1 MKKLSN
7 LVSSLSL
14 VLMAIIIVSC
24 DKKNYQ
30 GGEPSPIINI
40 ELLRDL
46 YKGSDL
52 TLTPDAIY
60 NAQHVGGV
68 VISDYSGH
76 NIPSN
81 LLIIQSSRGYRGLRG
96 IAVDIG
102 ATEAAKYV
110 PGDSVHV
117 NIQNGVLKRVNGI
130 LQITGVSA
138 EKISKVAANRNII
151 MTSASAVAVKNTPD
165 AYESRLVTVYGC
177 NFDPNIGVETLEGV
191 KDLNDGSGDM
201 QLNVASTADFK
212 GEFLP
217 YSANVTGVLLGSTTG
232 KMQIYPR
239 KKADFVATSI
249 IVDPNVPL
257 GPSPAIITALMCD
270 PSGTDTNHEYIQ
282 FLATQDLD
290 FRRNPFC
297 VITTNNAGASNPNN
311 EAPPRGWAT
320 GALRTYKFNITRGT
334 VAKGTFFYVGGFKKI
349 NGSSSTDIAGTSNWA
364 ASKLY
369 GSDKGD
375 DDIGDITTNLL
386 ANSGNAAGVAIFK
399 GTNVDINTVPID
411 VVIYAGNGTIFTAGP
426 PAVGYAIVD
435 NDRYKRNNGATFQP
449 FLNQGNNT
457 GRYFTT
463 ITQGSLNVLGG
474 VFNVTQNKWTTAR
487 VSNSLIAL
495 TNSSQVGE
503 IETGAK
509 VTKLAY

>member
-7 LVSSLSL
+7 LVSYLSL
-14 VLMAIIIVSC
+14 ILMATIVVSC
-24 DKKNYQ
+24 DKKNYK
-30 GGEPSPIINI
+30 GGEASPIINI

-52 TLTPDAIY
+52 TLIPDVIY

-68 VISDYSGH
+68 VISDYVEG

-96 IAVDIG
+96 IAINIG
-102 ATEAAKYV
+102 ATEAAKYA

-117 NIQNGVLKRVNGI
+117 NIQNGVLKRINGI
-130 LQITGVSA
+130 LQVTGVDAS
-138 EKISKVAANRNII
+138 KIQKVATNRSII
-151 MTSASAVAVKNTPD
+151 MTSASAVAVKNDPNT
-165 AYESRLVTVYGC
+165 YESRLVTIYGS
-177 NFDPNIGVETLEGV
+177 NFEPNIGVETLEGV

-201 QLNVASTADFK
+201 QLYVSSNAIFK
-212 GEFLP
+212 SEFLP
-217 YSANVTGVLLGSTTG
+217 YSANVTGILFGSTTG

-239 KKADFVATSI
+239 KKADFVPTSI
-249 IVDPNVPL
+249 VVDPNIPL
-257 GPSPAIITALMCD
+257 GPTPVVITALMCD
-270 PSGTDTNHEYIQ
+270 PAGTDTNQEYIQ
-282 FLATQDLD
+282 FMATQDLD
-290 FRRNPFC
+290 FRKTPFC

-334 VAKGTFFYVGGFKKI
+334 AAKGTFFYVGGYKKI

-399 GTNVDINTVPID
+399 GTNVDINTIPID
-411 VVIYAGNGTIFTAGP
+411 VVIYAGNGTIFSAGP
-426 PAVGYAIVD
+426 PAVGYAISD
-435 NDRYKRNNGATFQP
+435 NDRYKRYNGATFQP

-463 ITQGSLNVLGG
+463 ITQGSINVLGG
-474 VFNVTQNKWTTAR
+474 VFDVTQNKWTTAR
-487 VSNSLIAL
+487 ASNSLIAL
-495 TNSSQVGE
+495 TNTSQVSE
-503 IETGAK
+503 IETGTK
-509 VTKLAY
+509 ITKLTY